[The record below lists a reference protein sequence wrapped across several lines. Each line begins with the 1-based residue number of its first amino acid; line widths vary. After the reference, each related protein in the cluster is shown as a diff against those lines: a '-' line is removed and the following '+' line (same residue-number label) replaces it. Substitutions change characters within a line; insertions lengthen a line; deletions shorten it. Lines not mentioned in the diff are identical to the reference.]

1 MFRTS
6 HALQVVAL
14 AGFLLSSP
22 SYADNIATS
31 AVVYLHTEPG
41 SWVGGG
47 IGAPEVTWQ
56 HGIDGVFYGGPVYG
70 NYNGGIQI
78 RYDDGDYWSFGFAA
92 ASYDP
97 ATNTNGGRP
106 LAVGFYDNAQR
117 LPFRSPTRPGLDVSG
132 NGRGDNTLS
141 GWFDVLEVS
150 YGANG
155 ALDRFAVDFRQFDES
170 ANQTGPSLY
179 GSLRFNS
186 AIPVNPVPEPASSV
200 MLLAGIAVFGAS
212 FGRKR
217 ARTKS
222 CGASS
227 PVRAA

>member
-1 MFRTS
+1 MFRTR
-6 HALQVVAL
+6 HALHIAVL
-14 AGFLLSSP
+14 AAFLFSSP

-31 AVVYLHTEPG
+31 AAVYLHSDPG

-47 IGAPEVTWQ
+47 IGGPEATWQ
-56 HGIDGVFYGGPVYG
+56 HGIDGVFYGGATSGSYG
-70 NYNGGIQI
+70 GVRI
-78 RYDDGDYWSFGFAA
+78 RYDNGDYWTFGFAA
-92 ASYDP
+92 PTYDP
-97 ATNTNGGRP
+97 ETNTNDGRP

-117 LPFRSPTRPGLDVSG
+117 LPFRSPTRPGLEVSG

-186 AIPVNPVPEPASSV
+186 NIAINPVPEPANSA
-200 MLLAGIAVFGAS
+200 MLLAGIAMLGATV
-212 FGRKR
+212 GR
-217 ARTKS
+217 ARTRRKT
-222 CGASS
+222 GKRGL
-227 PVRAA
+227 PLLAA